1 MIATK
6 DRVRIVETRVLSDDW
21 YLLKK
26 PPLIFCGATASG
38 SGRAAR
44 LTIAVMAPPFCCSTG
59 RRRR

>member
-38 SGRAAR
+38 NGKAVR
-44 LTIAVMAPPFCCSTG
+44 LTIAVTA
-59 RRRR
+59 R

>member
-26 PPLIFCGATASG
+26 PPLIFCGATAFG
-38 SGRAAR
+38 SDRAVR
-44 LTIAVMAPPFCCSTG
+44 PTIAATA
-59 RRRR
+59 R

>member
-26 PPLIFCGATASG
+26 LPLIFCGATASG
-38 SGRAAR
+38 NGKAVR
-44 LTIAVMAPPFCCSTG
+44 LTIAVTA
-59 RRRR
+59 R